1 MTHKRLFNQ
10 ENEYYDSSDLRK
22 GIFAS
27 VGDNVRIARNCT
39 IVGEENISIGD
50 NVRIDGYCTIIATGN
65 VRLGSYIH
73 IGSYCHLSG
82 GDGFMM
88 EDFSGLSQGVYIYT
102 RSDDYS
108 GAYMTNP
115 TLPSLYTSALKGEV
129 VLKRHVIIGAKS
141 TIMPG
146 VTIGEGSAVGAKSL
160 VKNSLDG
167 WGIYA
172 GNPVRRIR
180 ERLPHL
186 LELEKQFKS
195 Q

>member
-1 MTHKRLFNQ
+1 MNKRLFSQ
-10 ENEYYDSSDLRK
+10 ENEYYDSSHLQK
-22 GIFAS
+22 GLFAS

-73 IGSYCHLSG
+73 IGSYCHFSAGEGIVL
-82 GDGFMM
+82 
-88 EDFSGLSQGVYIYT
+88 EDFCNLSQGVQIYT

-108 GAYMTNP
+108 GVHMTNP
-115 TLPSLYTSALKGEV
+115 MVPSRYTSVLKGEV

-141 TIMPG
+141 VVLPQ
-146 VTIGEGSAVGAKSL
+146 VTIGEGSAVGALSL
-160 VKNSLDG
+160 VRSSLDG
-167 WGIYA
+167 WGIY
-172 GNPVRRIR
+172 GGCPVRRLKDR
-180 ERLPHL
+180 SMHL
-186 LELEKQFKS
+186 LELEKQLKS

>member
-1 MTHKRLFNQ
+1 MNKRLFSQ
-10 ENEYYDSSDLRK
+10 ENEYYDSSHLQK
-22 GIFAS
+22 GLFAS

-50 NVRIDGYCTIIATGN
+50 NVRIDGYCTIIATGT
-65 VRLGSYIH
+65 VRLGSFIH

-82 GDGFMM
+82 GEGITM
-88 EDFSGLSQGVYIYT
+88 EDFGGLSQGVYIYT
-102 RSDDYS
+102 RNDDYS
-108 GAYMTNP
+108 GAHMTNP
-115 TLPSLYTSALKGEV
+115 MVPETFSSMIKGAV
-129 VLKRHVIIGAKS
+129 VLKRHVIIGAHS
-141 TIMPG
+141 AIMPG
-146 VTIGEGSAVGAKSL
+146 VTIGEGSAVGAQSL
-160 VKNSLDG
+160 VKTSLDG

-186 LELEKQFKS
+186 LELEKQFKP